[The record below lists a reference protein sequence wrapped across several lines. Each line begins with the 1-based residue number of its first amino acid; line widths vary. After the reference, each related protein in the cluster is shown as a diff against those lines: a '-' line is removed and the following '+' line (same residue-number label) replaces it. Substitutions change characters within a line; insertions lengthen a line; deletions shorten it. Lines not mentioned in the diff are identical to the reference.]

1 MVTTD
6 DRAQRLLE
14 SAQKY
19 RPPFTLDPTLAL
31 YCPQDN
37 VDSLTHPRITAWF
50 DFILNDYRPML
61 PAAPRRVLLL
71 LPCTATKPYIHS
83 TEHRRINA
91 ALLAA
96 GFAPTGPADPLLL
109 REQMPGEA
117 EALFSLAPLLHPD
130 GIMVHRAVISEPLGL
145 VPYEHMLAY
154 PGGESPAVAYDDPGL
169 FEERGNAVSP
179 WRADCT
185 ASRVGPGK
193 WRWGANEKRAY
204 VEMHNA
210 MSDMVA
216 RTLLRFGDIY
226 TDRISWVAPGLTH
239 RSFVLAREQRAAH
252 GIVATRQVGTERLKL
267 VGANDL
273 LPPGLHLNALPTR
286 EQCQAALLRLAARLG
301 RTPAEAAGHF
311 ARGGGNATPLA
322 LPELLEDLLAA
333 VRAAPRETLARAED

>member
-19 RPPFTLDPTLAL
+19 RAPFTLDPTLAL

-37 VDSLTHPRITAWF
+37 VDSLKHPRVAAWF
-50 DFILNDYRPML
+50 DFILRDYVMKL
-61 PAAPRRVLLL
+61 PDAPRRVLLL

-83 TEHRRINA
+83 TEHRRINV

-96 GFAPTGPADPLLL
+96 GFVPTGPADPKLLSA
-109 REQMPGEA
+109 RAADEPET
-117 EALFSLAPLLHPD
+117 LFSLAPLQHTD
-130 GIMVHRAVISEPLGL
+130 GTVIHRAVISEPLGL

-169 FEERGNAVSP
+169 FEDRGNAVSP

-185 ASRVGPGK
+185 ATRVSAK
-193 WRWGANEKRAY
+193 TWKWGANEKRAY

-210 MSDMVA
+210 MADVVA
-216 RTLLRFGDIY
+216 KALTRFGAIY
-226 TDRISWVAPGLTH
+226 TRRISWVAPGLTH
-239 RSFVLAREQRAAH
+239 RSFVVSKSECASH
-252 GIVATRQVGTERLKL
+252 GVVATRQVGAERLSL
-267 VGANDL
+267 IGANDL
-273 LPPGLHLNALPTR
+273 LPPALQLHALPAR
-286 EQCQAALLRLAARLG
+286 EQCAAAILRLAKRLD

-322 LPELLEDLLAA
+322 LPELLEDLLATI
-333 VRAAPRETLARAED
+333 AA

>member
-19 RPPFTLDPTLAL
+19 RAPFKLDPTLAL

-37 VDSLTHPRITAWF
+37 IDSLRHPRIAAWF
-50 DFILNDYRPML
+50 DFILRDYTPQL

-109 REQMPGEA
+109 AARAVDEP

-130 GIMVHRAVISEPLGL
+130 GIVIHRAVISEPLGL

-179 WRADCT
+179 WRADST
-185 ASRVGPGK
+185 ATRLPGGK
-193 WRWGANEKRAY
+193 WKWGANEKRAY
-204 VEMHNA
+204 VEMHNVMA
-210 MSDMVA
+210 DVVA
-216 RTLLRFGDIY
+216 RALLRFGGVY
-226 TDRISWVAPGLTH
+226 TQRISWVAPGLTH
-239 RSFVLAREQRAAH
+239 RSFVVAREQRAAH
-252 GIVATRQVGTERLKL
+252 GIVATRQVGAERLAL
-267 VGANDL
+267 TGANDL
-273 LPPGLHLNALPTR
+273 LPPALQLHALPTR
-286 EQCQAALLRLAARLG
+286 EQCHAALLRLAARLG
-301 RTPAEAAGHF
+301 CTPAQAAGPF
-311 ARGGGNATPLA
+311 GRGGGNATPLA
-322 LPELLEDLLAA
+322 LPELLEHLLAELLPQR
-333 VRAAPRETLARAED
+333 RASAA

>member
-6 DRAQRLLE
+6 NRDQRLVE
-14 SAQKY
+14 SAAKY
-19 RPPFTLDPTLAL
+19 RAPFKLDPTLAL

-37 VDSLTHPRITAWF
+37 VDSLQHPRIRAWF
-50 DFILNDYRPML
+50 DFILNDYTPSL

-109 REQMPGEA
+109 SERAADEP
-117 EALFSLAPLLHPD
+117 EALFSLAPLVHPD
-130 GIMVHRAVISEPLGL
+130 GVVIHRAVISEPLGL

-179 WRADCT
+179 WRADST
-185 ASRVGPGK
+185 ATRLSESK
-193 WRWGANEKRAY
+193 WKWGANEKRAY

-210 MSDMVA
+210 MADVVA
-216 RTLLRFGDIY
+216 RSLMRFGGVY
-226 TDRISWVAPGLTH
+226 TQRISWVAPGLTH
-239 RSFVLAREQRAAH
+239 RSFVVARGERAAH
-252 GIVATRQVGTERLKL
+252 GIAATKQAGTAKL
-267 VGANDL
+267 ALTGANDL
-273 LPPGLHLNALPTR
+273 LPPELRLTALPSR
-286 EQCQAALLRLAARLG
+286 EQCTGALHRLAARLG

-322 LPELLEDLLAA
+322 LPELLDDLLAEILPK
-333 VRAAPRETLARAED
+333 RAAKAA

>member
-6 DRAQRLLE
+6 DRALRLLE

-19 RPPFTLDPTLAL
+19 RAPFKLDPSLAL

-37 VDSLTHPRITAWF
+37 VDSLAHPRIAAWF
-50 DFILNDYRPML
+50 DFILHHYAPAL
-61 PAAPRRVLLL
+61 PAAPRRILLL

-96 GFAPTGPADPLLL
+96 GFTPTGPADPKLLVE
-109 REQMPGEA
+109 RAAEEP
-117 EALFSLAPLLHPD
+117 EALFSLAPLTHPA
-130 GIMVHRAVISEPLGL
+130 GIVIHRAVISEPLGL
-145 VPYEHMLAY
+145 VPYEHMLDY

-185 ASRVGPGK
+185 ATRVSAAK
-193 WRWGANEKRAY
+193 WKWGANEKRAY
-204 VEMHNA
+204 VAMHNA
-210 MSDMVA
+210 MADVVA
-216 RTLLRFGDIY
+216 RALGRFGGVY
-226 TDRISWVAPGLTH
+226 TQRISWVAPGLTH
-239 RSFVLAREQRAAH
+239 RSFVVSKSERPAH
-252 GIVATRQVGTERLKL
+252 GIVATRQVGAERLAL
-267 VGANDL
+267 IGANDL
-273 LPPGLHLNALPTR
+273 LPPALRLHALPSR
-286 EQCQAALLRLAARLG
+286 EHCAQALLRLATRLG

-322 LPELLEDLLAA
+322 LPELLDDLLAELLPQRA
-333 VRAAPRETLARAED
+333 VSAA

>member
-6 DRAQRLLE
+6 DRAQRLIE

-19 RPPFTLDPTLAL
+19 RAPFKLDPTLAL

-37 VDSLTHPRITAWF
+37 VDSLQHPRIAAWF
-50 DFILNDYRPML
+50 DFILRDYTPDL
-61 PAAPRRVLLL
+61 PKASRRILLL

-96 GFAPTGPADPLLL
+96 GFAPIGPADPKLL
-109 REQMPGEA
+109 EA
-117 EALFSLAPLLHPD
+117 RAPEEPEALFSLAPLLHPD
-130 GIMVHRAVISEPLGL
+130 GIVIHRAVISEPLGL
-145 VPYEHMLAY
+145 VPYEHMLDY

-185 ASRVGPGK
+185 ATRVSAAK
-193 WRWGANEKRAY
+193 WKWGANEKRAY

-210 MSDMVA
+210 MADVVA
-216 RTLLRFGDIY
+216 KVLSRFGGLY
-226 TDRISWVAPGLTH
+226 TQRISWVAPGLTH
-239 RSFVLAREQRAAH
+239 RSFVVAKGERAAH
-252 GIVATRQVGTERLKL
+252 GIVATRQVGTERLAL
-267 VGANDL
+267 TGANDL
-273 LPPGLHLNALPTR
+273 LAPELRLSAMPTR
-286 EQCQAALLRLAARLG
+286 EQCNAALLRLATRLG

-333 VRAAPRETLARAED
+333 CKGGS